1 MFFSFRHKVV
11 LLIPSLLA
19 ASVFEKFT
27 LLNVSHTILYSF
39 SRFSISI
46 YCFNVRS
53 GSFLIFFCPGGAPVL
68 VKGEL
73 EKIREKKLKGLP
85 DPVQLYD
92 DIVSEGGRV
101 ILCELALENKD
112 IKVEDVREGV
122 EIMSA
127 PSFLLDAVGAG
138 LSLVF

>member
-1 MFFSFRHKVV
+1 MSENGDSKMVV
-11 LLIPSLLA
+11 VCNHADAPHVMPTLIMGASGASLGDDVML
-19 ASVFEKFT
+19 
-27 LLNVSHTILYSF
+27 
-39 SRFSISI
+39 
-46 YCFNVRS
+46 
-53 GSFLIFFCPGGAPVL
+53 FFCPGGANAL

-92 DIVSEGGRV
+92 DIIAEGGRV

-112 IKVEDVREGV
+112 IAVEDVREGV
-122 EIMSA
+122 EILNA
-127 PSFLLDAVGAG
+127 PSFLLDAQGAG